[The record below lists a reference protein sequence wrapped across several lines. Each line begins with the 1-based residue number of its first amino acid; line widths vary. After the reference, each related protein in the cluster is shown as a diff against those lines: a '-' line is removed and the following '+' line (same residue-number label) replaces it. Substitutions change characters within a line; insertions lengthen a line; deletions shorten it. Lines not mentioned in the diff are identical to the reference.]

1 MESTKDSSKSNLGS
15 SSSTTNDDES
25 RTTILSPGVV
35 ESRNY
40 NSKKSQISDEIQAF
54 IAGTDGNCAS
64 SPSSEFRTFFTIW
77 MFLTRLPSPSWIDL
91 HPGFLMR
98 GMSYFP
104 MVGSVLGIMCAII
117 FDCLEISFGLPATIS
132 AALSISFGL
141 YVTGCF
147 HEDGLADSAD
157 GLGGGWSRSQVL
169 KIMTDSRVGTFG
181 AAALSLFLFTKLQL
195 LGTLGTSHWK
205 SDFEH
210 GGSYGAGPAIV
221 VAQTLARLSAP
232 YLIRTREYVAEVGP
246 KSPFYLFM
254 VESKHIVSWPRVLFA
269 TLYSFGLSSILYG
282 QVFATVL
289 IFAVFLTAHLAG
301 NKGDYLLGGV
311 MGDFLGATICICE
324 IVVLVLIVAK
334 DTIIKNLHVA
344 MELYIYNFVSLY
356 DNIQSPTIFHVIIV
370 QPQTMLAIYNNNGSV
385 RPIFHFILLMVVLK
399 IWCNFV
405 GPPDMYKREDEEKNE
420 KGGREK
426 RD

>member
-1 MESTKDSSKSNLGS
+1 MESKDGSKSNLGS
-15 SSSTTNDDES
+15 SSTITNDDES
-25 RTTILSPGVV
+25 RTTILSPGIV

-40 NSKKSQISDEIQAF
+40 NAKRSQISSEIQAF
-54 IAGTDGNCAS
+54 ISGTDGNNAS
-64 SPSSEFRTFFTIW
+64 SPRSEFRTFFTIW

-104 MVGSVLGIMCAII
+104 VVGSLLGVMYAII
-117 FDCLEISFGLPATIS
+117 FDCLEVSFGLPATIS

-181 AAALSLFLFTKLQL
+181 AASLSLFLFTKLQL
-195 LGTLGTSHWK
+195 LGTLGSSHWK
-205 SDFEH
+205 LDFKH
-210 GGSYGAGPAIV
+210 GGSYGGGPAILA
-221 VAQTLARLSAP
+221 AQTLSRLSAP

-254 VESKHIVSWPRVLFA
+254 VEAKHIVSWPRVLFA
-269 TLYSFGLSSILYG
+269 TLYSFGLSSLLYG
-282 QVFATVL
+282 QVFATML
-289 IFAVFLTAHLAG
+289 ILALFLTAHLAG

-324 IVVLVLIVAK
+324 IVVLVLVVAK
-334 DTIIKNLHVA
+334 DSIIKNLHVA
-344 MELYIYNFVSLY
+344 MELYIDNFVSLY
-356 DNIQSPTIFHVIIV
+356 DSSPTIFHVIIV
-370 QPQTMLAIYNNNGSV
+370 QPQTMLAIYNSNGRL
-385 RPIFHFILLMVVLK
+385 RPIFHLILLVVVLK
-399 IWCNFV
+399 IWSSFV
-405 GPPDMYKREDEEKNE
+405 GPPDMYKRVDDEEKNE
-420 KGGREK
+420 KGNREK
-426 RD
+426 RE

>member
-1 MESTKDSSKSNLGS
+1 MDNLGS

-54 IAGTDGNCAS
+54 ISGTDGNYAS
-64 SPSSEFRTFFTIW
+64 SPRSEFRTFFTIW

-104 MVGSVLGIMCAII
+104 VVGSLLGVMYAII
-117 FDCLEISFGLPATIS
+117 FDCLEVSFGLPATIS

-181 AAALSLFLFTKLQL
+181 AASLSLFLFTKLQL
-195 LGTLGTSHWK
+195 LGTLGSSHWK
-205 SDFEH
+205 LDFKH
-210 GGSYGAGPAIV
+210 GGSYGGGPAIL
-221 VAQTLARLSAP
+221 VAQTLSRLSAP
-232 YLIRTREYVAEVGP
+232 YLIRTRDYVAEVGP

-254 VESKHIVSWPRVLFA
+254 VEAKHIVSWPRVLFA
-269 TLYSFGLSSILYG
+269 TLYSFGLSYPG
-282 QVFATVL
+282 YWF
-289 IFAVFLTAHLAG
+289 
-301 NKGDYLLGGV
+301 
-311 MGDFLGATICICE
+311 
-324 IVVLVLIVAK
+324 
-334 DTIIKNLHVA
+334 
-344 MELYIYNFVSLY
+344 
-356 DNIQSPTIFHVIIV
+356 VIIEPGEGTPSSRTFLV
-370 QPQTMLAIYNNNGSV
+370 HESRMYEVYDLLREYKAKSYRIYKARGTIQVPRVYYVAAIGRYYIPQDTRFFKPADNVRNLQATETNRYFTTQDAREYTASETTRIFKVLATREYN
-385 RPIFHFILLMVVLK
+385 L
-399 IWCNFV
+399 
-405 GPPDMYKREDEEKNE
+405 
-420 KGGREK
+420 
-426 RD
+426 